1 MIEELKPP
9 RIEGDEL
16 IIETQSR
23 IEVYDSKYLLAGLLV
38 FVARG
43 DKTITVNETQQ
54 MLTLIEEEFE
64 IPGAESLALLRRA
77 IDDLAENPDMNN
89 LLSELSS
96 VLSLD
101 EKEDIAVMLLK
112 VAAADGRKDA
122 EEMEKL
128 QVAAEIMSI
137 PPEVMHN
144 AYDRYFEETG
154 FSSPSPDYKKR

>member
-1 MIEELKPP
+1 MIEEIKPP

-43 DKTITVNETQQ
+43 DKTITANETQQ
-54 MLTLIEEEFE
+54 MLSLIESEFK
-64 IPGAESLALLRRA
+64 IPGAESLALLQRA

-89 LLSELSS
+89 LLSELSA
-96 VLSLD
+96 VLSPD

-128 QVAAEIMSI
+128 QIAAEIMSI

>member
-16 IIETQSR
+16 IIDTQSGT
-23 IEVYDSKYLLAGLLV
+23 EVYDSKYLLAGLLI

-43 DKTITVNETQQ
+43 DKTISINETQQ
-54 MLTLIEEEFE
+54 MMALIEEQYD
-64 IPGAESLALLRRA
+64 IPGAESLALLQRA
-77 IDDLAENPDMNN
+77 IEDISENPDMNN

-137 PPEVMHN
+137 PPELMHN

-154 FSSPSPDYKKR
+154 FSSPSDDFNK

>member
-1 MIEELKPP
+1 MIEEIKPP

-43 DKTITVNETQQ
+43 DKTITANETQQ
-54 MLTLIEEEFE
+54 MLSLIENEFQ
-64 IPGAESLALLRRA
+64 IPGAESLALLQRA

-89 LLSELSS
+89 LLSELSA
-96 VLSLD
+96 VLSPD

-128 QVAAEIMSI
+128 QIAAEIMSI

>member
-1 MIEELKPP
+1 MIEEPKPP

-16 IIETQSR
+16 IIDTQSGT
-23 IEVYDSKYLLAGLLV
+23 EVYDSKYLLAGLLI

-43 DKTITVNETQQ
+43 DKTISINETQQ
-54 MLTLIEEEFE
+54 MMALIEEQFD
-64 IPGAESLALLRRA
+64 IPGAESLALLQRA
-77 IDDLAENPDMNN
+77 IEDISENPDMNN
-89 LLSELSS
+89 LPSELSK

-101 EKEDIAVMLLK
+101 EKEDIAVMFSK

-128 QVAAEIMSI
+128 RVAAEIMSI
-137 PPEVMHN
+137 PAELMHN

-154 FSSPSPDYKKR
+154 FSSPSHDFKK

>member
-1 MIEELKPP
+1 MIEEPKPP

-16 IIETQSR
+16 IIDTQSGT
-23 IEVYDSKYLLAGLLV
+23 EVYDSKYLLAGLLI

-43 DKTITVNETQQ
+43 DKTISINETQQ
-54 MLTLIEEEFE
+54 MMALIEEQYD
-64 IPGAESLALLRRA
+64 IPGAESLALLQRA
-77 IDDLAENPDMNN
+77 IEDISENPDMNN

-137 PPEVMHN
+137 PPELMHN

-154 FSSPSPDYKKR
+154 FSSPSDDFKK

>member
-1 MIEELKPP
+1 MIEEIKPP

-43 DKTITVNETQQ
+43 DKTITANETQQ
-54 MLTLIEEEFE
+54 MLALIEDEFQ
-64 IPGAESLALLRRA
+64 IPGAESLALLQRA

-89 LLSELSS
+89 LLSELSA
-96 VLSLD
+96 VLSPD

-128 QVAAEIMSI
+128 QIAADIMSI

>member
-1 MIEELKPP
+1 MIEEPKPP

-16 IIETQSR
+16 IIDTQSGT
-23 IEVYDSKYLLAGLLV
+23 EVYDSKYLLAGLLI

-43 DKTITVNETQQ
+43 DKTISINETQQ
-54 MLTLIEEEFE
+54 MMALIEEQFD
-64 IPGAESLALLRRA
+64 IPGAESLALLQRA
-77 IDDLAENPDMNN
+77 IEDISENPDMNN
-89 LLSELSS
+89 LLSELSA
-96 VLSLD
+96 VLSPD

-137 PPEVMHN
+137 PAELMHN

-154 FSSPSPDYKKR
+154 FSSPSDDFKK

>member
-16 IIETQSR
+16 IIDTQSGT
-23 IEVYDSKYLLAGLLV
+23 EVYDSKYLLAGLLI

-43 DKTITVNETQQ
+43 DKTISINETQQ
-54 MLTLIEEEFE
+54 MMALIEEQYD
-64 IPGAESLALLRRA
+64 IPGAESLALLQRA
-77 IDDLAENPDMNN
+77 IEDISENPDMNN

-137 PPEVMHN
+137 PPELMHN

-154 FSSPSPDYKKR
+154 FSSPSDDFKK

>member
-1 MIEELKPP
+1 MIEEIKPP

-23 IEVYDSKYLLAGLLV
+23 IEVYDSKYLVAVLLL

-43 DKTITVNETQQ
+43 DKTITENETQQ
-54 MLTLIEEEFE
+54 MLSLIEDEFQ
-64 IPGAESLALLRRA
+64 IPGAESLALLQRA

-154 FSSPSPDYKKR
+154 FSSPSPDFKKR

>member
-1 MIEELKPP
+1 MIEEIKPP

-43 DKTITVNETQQ
+43 DRTITANETQQ
-54 MLTLIEEEFE
+54 MLALIEDEFK
-64 IPGAESLALLRRA
+64 IPGAESLALLQRA

-89 LLSELSS
+89 LLSELSA

>member
-16 IIETQSR
+16 IIETQSS
-23 IEVYDSKYLLAGLLV
+23 IEVYDSKYLLAALLI
-38 FVARG
+38 FVAKSDR
-43 DKTITVNETQQ
+43 TISINETEK
-54 MLTLIEEEFE
+54 MLALIDEQYQ
-64 IPGAESLALLRRA
+64 IPSAESLALLTRA
-77 IDDLAENPDMNN
+77 IEDLADNPDMNS

-96 VLSLD
+96 VLTIE

-122 EEMEKL
+122 EAMEKL
-128 QVAAEIMSI
+128 SIAADIIGI

-144 AYDRYFEETG
+144 AYDRYFDETG
-154 FSSPSPDYKKR
+154 FGSPE

>member
-1 MIEELKPP
+1 MIEEIKPP

-43 DKTITVNETQQ
+43 DKTITANETQQ
-54 MLTLIEEEFE
+54 MLALIEDEYK
-64 IPGAESLALLRRA
+64 IPGAESLALLQRA
-77 IDDLAENPDMNN
+77 IDDLAENPDMNS
-89 LLSELSS
+89 LLSDLSS
-96 VLSLD
+96 VLSSD

-128 QVAAEIMSI
+128 QIAAEIMSI
-137 PPEVMHN
+137 SPEVMHN

-154 FSSPSPDYKKR
+154 FSSPSSDFKKI

>member
-1 MIEELKPP
+1 MIEEPKPP

-16 IIETQSR
+16 IIDTQSGT
-23 IEVYDSKYLLAGLLV
+23 EVYDSKYLLAGLLI

-43 DKTITVNETQQ
+43 DKTISINETQQ
-54 MLTLIEEEFE
+54 MMALIEEQYG
-64 IPGAESLALLRRA
+64 IPGAESLALLQRA
-77 IDDLAENPDMNN
+77 IEDISENPDMNN

-137 PPEVMHN
+137 PPELMHN

-154 FSSPSPDYKKR
+154 FSSPSDDFKK

>member
-16 IIETQSR
+16 IIDTISGT
-23 IEVYDSKYLLAGLLV
+23 EVYDSKYLLAALLI
-38 FVARG
+38 FVAKADR
-43 DKTITVNETQQ
+43 TISINETEK
-54 MLTLIEEEFE
+54 MLALIEEQFD

-77 IDDLAENPDMNN
+77 IEDISENPDMNN
-89 LLSELSS
+89 LLSEISS

-137 PPEVMHN
+137 PPELMHN

-154 FSSPSPDYKKR
+154 FSSPSDDFKK

>member
-1 MIEELKPP
+1 VIEEPKPP

-16 IIETQSR
+16 IIDTVSGT
-23 IEVYDSKYLLAGLLV
+23 EVYDSKYLLAGLLI

-43 DKTITVNETQQ
+43 DKTISMDETQQ
-54 MLTLIEEEFE
+54 MMALIEEQFG

-77 IDDLAENPDMNN
+77 IEDISENPDMNN

-96 VLSLD
+96 VLSPD

-137 PPEVMHN
+137 PSELMHN

-154 FSSPSPDYKKR
+154 FSSPSPDFKK

>member
-1 MIEELKPP
+1 MIEEPKPP

-16 IIETQSR
+16 IIDTQSGT
-23 IEVYDSKYLLAGLLV
+23 EVYDSKYLLAGLLI
-38 FVARG
+38 FVAKG
-43 DKTITVNETQQ
+43 DKTISINETQQ
-54 MLTLIEEEFE
+54 MMALIEEQFH
-64 IPGAESLALLRRA
+64 IPGAESLALLQRA
-77 IDDLAENPDMNN
+77 IEDISENPDMNN
-89 LLSELSS
+89 LLSELSL

-137 PPEVMHN
+137 PPELMHN

-154 FSSPSPDYKKR
+154 FSSPSDDFKK

>member
-1 MIEELKPP
+1 MIEEIKPP

-23 IEVYDSKYLLAGLLV
+23 IEVYDSKYLVAVLLL

-43 DKTITVNETQQ
+43 DKTITENETQQ
-54 MLTLIEEEFE
+54 MLLLIEDEFQ
-64 IPGAESLALLRRA
+64 IPGADSLALLQRA

-154 FSSPSPDYKKR
+154 FSSPSPDFKKR

>member
-54 MLTLIEEEFE
+54 MLALIESQFQ
-64 IPGAESLALLRRA
+64 IPGAESLALLQRA

-89 LLSELSS
+89 LLSELSA

>member
-1 MIEELKPP
+1 MIEEPKPP

-16 IIETQSR
+16 IIDTQSGT
-23 IEVYDSKYLLAGLLV
+23 EVYDSKYLLAGLLI

-43 DKTITVNETQQ
+43 DKTISINETQQ
-54 MLTLIEEEFE
+54 MMGLIEEQFQ
-64 IPGAESLALLRRA
+64 IPGAESLALLQRA
-77 IDDLAENPDMNN
+77 IEDISENPDMNN
-89 LLSELSS
+89 LLSELSL

-137 PPEVMHN
+137 PPELMHN

-154 FSSPSPDYKKR
+154 FSSPSDDFKK